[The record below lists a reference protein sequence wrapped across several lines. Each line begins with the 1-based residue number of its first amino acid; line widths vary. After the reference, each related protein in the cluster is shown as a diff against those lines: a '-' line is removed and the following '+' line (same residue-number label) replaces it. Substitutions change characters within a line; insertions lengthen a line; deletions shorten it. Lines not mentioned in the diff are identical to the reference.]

1 LTDNQRDM
9 ISKKPFRVIIGFL
22 GNLFY
27 DTRTYNLFALLQK
40 DHHVRFIGFDWLTP
54 GFQTRKSSK
63 IMITKLKKRKWSLL
77 FYIEFNIRLLAEISW
92 QRADIIW
99 AADFFSLPACFVAAK
114 WMNARIYYDSREVY
128 TGIYGISSRP
138 LLKKLVYCLEKC
150 LIQRTDRVFV
160 TGLMDMEVIQSLYG
174 IRRVYLLRNL
184 PRRRNRLTP
193 MSFDFIRK
201 SGLKRILCYQGT
213 LVHGRGIST
222 CFRIVERLP
231 MCGLVLLGGGEHVDV
246 YKKMAESM
254 QITDR
259 VWFPGKIPQDQLL
272 RYTAAADFGLS
283 LIDDVSLNNQLAL
296 PNKLFEYIM
305 AGIPVLVSDCPQM
318 VHIIQQYQVGA
329 VIKGNDPEIA
339 VNVIKHW
346 IENPRV
352 YQELKNNCLK
362 ASKTL
367 NWEVEFKTIERF
379 FTQ

>member
-1 LTDNQRDM
+1 
-9 ISKKPFRVIIGFL
+9 
-22 GNLFY
+22 
-27 DTRTYNLFALLQK
+27 
-40 DHHVRFIGFDWLTP
+40 
-54 GFQTRKSSK
+54 
-63 IMITKLKKRKWSLL
+63 
-77 FYIEFNIRLLAEISW
+77 
-92 QRADIIW
+92 
-99 AADFFSLPACFVAAK
+99 
-114 WMNARIYYDSREVY
+114 
-128 TGIYGISSRP
+128 
-138 LLKKLVYCLEKC
+138 
-150 LIQRTDRVFV
+150 
-160 TGLMDMEVIQSLYG
+160 
-174 IRRVYLLRNL
+174 
-184 PRRRNRLTP
+184 
-193 MSFDFIRK
+193 
-201 SGLKRILCYQGT
+201 
-213 LVHGRGIST
+213 
-222 CFRIVERLP
+222 
-231 MCGLVLLGGGEHVDV
+231 MCGLVLLGGGEHVDM
-246 YKKMAESM
+246 YKKMAELMKIS
-254 QITDR
+254 DR